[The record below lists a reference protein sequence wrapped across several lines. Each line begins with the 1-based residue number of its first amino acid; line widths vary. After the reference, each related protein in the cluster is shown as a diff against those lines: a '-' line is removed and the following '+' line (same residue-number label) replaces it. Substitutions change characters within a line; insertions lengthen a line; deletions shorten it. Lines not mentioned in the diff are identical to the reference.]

1 MIKYILK
8 TISQGLAFSKT
19 EAKGTLVLILLIIF
33 VWSLSGIA
41 ISWLKGNNEIS
52 SHDSEELKKWVTKIQ
67 TSYAKKARQEPNTF
81 DEPTFSQKETFKKER
96 IVYKEKRIEGKKKV
110 VLEDINTVS
119 AEALRRVRGIG
130 KVYSERI
137 IKYRNLLGGFSQMD
151 QLNEVYGLSSDIVEK
166 MRHHFSVQSK
176 VQLLSI
182 NSDSVKVL
190 VKHPY
195 ISYDLAWVVINYR
208 KQNGDIDDV
217 NDLSEIKAID
227 DSLIQKLRPYLE

>member
-8 TISQGLAFSKT
+8 AISQGLAFSKT

-52 SHDSEELKKWVTKIQ
+52 SHDSEELKKWVTEIQ

-151 QLNEVYGLSSDIVEK
+151 QLNEVYGLNSDIVEK

-176 VQLLSI
+176 VQLLPI